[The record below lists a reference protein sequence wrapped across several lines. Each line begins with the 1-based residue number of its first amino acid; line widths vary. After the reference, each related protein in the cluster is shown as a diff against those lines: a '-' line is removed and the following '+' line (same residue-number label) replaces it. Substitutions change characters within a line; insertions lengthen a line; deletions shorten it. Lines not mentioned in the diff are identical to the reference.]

1 MQVLRFLFSPAGW
14 LSPQPFILT
23 AAAVYAAGVASQ
35 WLTVPEVID
44 RAGLWPFVAVQAAL
58 IWIWFA
64 LHAKRLRDAGRGLG
78 LAAGVA
84 LLYTLSV
91 VLLII
96 VAVAFFSTVQ
106 GPDANAAG
114 ATGLILFVWIIALL
128 LGSPHY
134 DLSWLMAAILTTL
147 ALAPV
152 IVAVVF
158 TIWAATRPSARGAA
172 A

>member
-1 MQVLRFLFSPAGW
+1 MQALRFLFSPNGR
-14 LSPQPFILT
+14 LSPQPFIF
-23 AAAVYAAGVASQ
+23 AVVAVYAAGVASQ
-35 WLTVPEVID
+35 WLTVPQIID

-64 LHAKRLRDAGRGLG
+64 LHAKRLRDAGRGVG

-91 VLLII
+91 ALLII
-96 VAVAFFSTVQ
+96 VAVAFFSTAQ
-106 GPDANAAG
+106 APDANAAS
-114 ATGLILFVWIIALL
+114 ATGLILFVWIVTLL

-134 DLSWLMAAILTTL
+134 DLGSLMAAILTAL

-152 IVAVVF
+152 IVAAVF
-158 TIWAATRPSARGAA
+158 TVWAATRPSVQGAA